1 MLPVTITP
9 ACRAPDPC
17 GALNGQRA
25 PVARRAL
32 AAGRVLAAGRALAAC
47 IVACALLAACGS
59 PSSPTSA
66 QRAASSLAHL
76 KAIGIKRSSAAHKT
90 AKPAAPGSADLVAAI
105 AGDKSPVPVEVRYA
119 LRQRPE
125 VGKPVE
131 LDVEVTPT
139 GPLGRLV
146 TSFHVEDGL
155 SIENGGAASE
165 TDRPA
170 PGVPLSR
177 ALTIV
182 AQRDGIFYVSAT
194 VLVDAGADSVAR
206 TFTIPVIAGAGT
218 S

>member
-1 MLPVTITP
+1 MLPVEITP
-9 ACRAPDPC
+9 ACPALAARRAV
-17 GALNGQRA
+17 GAHRA
-25 PVARRAL
+25 LGAHRAVGGRRAL
-32 AAGRVLAAGRALAAC
+32 AAGRALTAC
-47 IVACALLAACGS
+47 IASCVLLAACGS
-59 PSSPTSA
+59 PSAPASA
-66 QRAASSLAHL
+66 GRAASSLAHL
-76 KAIGIKRSSAAHKT
+76 KASSVKRSSAAHKT